1 MAVRCWSL
9 YVFGGCFSGRD
20 SVIWEDFGV
29 CNLVGYVLLLV
40 MRVCSYEYDMD
51 SISYKSYH

>member
-1 MAVRCWSL
+1 MFSED
-9 YVFGGCFSGRD
+9 VFRGRD
-20 SVIWEDFGV
+20 SVIWDDFGV

-51 SISYKSYH
+51 SSISYKRYQ